1 MCTKLSLQ
9 HGKFLSDAFLLFF
22 PGNDLTR
29 ARNRFINFSSKIE
42 KTNLKAKKRNEFDIA
57 GAGMEFKLMERHRK
71 FLFCL
76 LKYFFWS
83 FYFERF
89 LTKFC
94 DATLNSVE
102 PSE

>member
-42 KTNLKAKKRNEFDIA
+42 KTNLKAKKETNLTSQGQEWNSSYWRGIVN
-57 GAGMEFKLMERHRK
+57 
-71 FLFCL
+71 
-76 LKYFFWS
+76 
-83 FYFERF
+83 FYFV
-89 LTKFC
+89 
-94 DATLNSVE
+94 S
-102 PSE
+102 